1 MNQSNPGTEATA
13 TVAHPEL
20 TMTRVYDAP
29 REVVFR
35 AWTDP
40 QGMARWWGPKYFT
53 NPVCEMDVRPGGAL
67 LIHMQGPDGVVYP
80 MKGEFM
86 EVVEPEKLV
95 FTASALDDEAGE
107 PQLVDLTT
115 ITFED
120 LGGKTR
126 LTVNAVVTYASP
138 AAAGALSGMEEG
150 WSQSL
155 DKLEDL
161 LANL

>member
-1 MNQSNPGTEATA
+1 MNQSNPGAEATA
-13 TVAHPEL
+13 TAAHPEL

-35 AWTDP
+35 AWTDR
-40 QGMARWWGPKYFT
+40 QRMARWWGPKYFT

-67 LIHMQGPDGVVYP
+67 LIHMQGPDSVVNP
-80 MKGEFM
+80 MKGEFT
-86 EVVEPEKLV
+86 EVLEPERLV
-95 FTASALDDEAGE
+95 FTASTLDDEEGK

-161 LANL
+161 LADS